1 MAKRLVFCFDGTWNE
16 LAVDEPTNVAKIAQ
30 MVRPTARDGRA
41 QIVYY
46 DEGIGTN
53 TNWINRKYQGAT
65 GNGLMLKLRD
75 AYRFLT
81 FNYEPGDEIYAFG
94 FSRGAFT
101 ARSFVGLVR
110 HAGILDV
117 ISANQIER
125 AIAIYR
131 SAPAG
136 RTNEESPE
144 ALDFRLANCR
154 SMCVSDKDRRL
165 RIERDPAGGYE
176 NAAMLDIR
184 YVGVWDTVAALGV
197 PAFLPGAKAIN
208 DKYGF
213 HDAILT
219 SKIKS
224 ARHAVAI
231 DEERLTF
238 RPTLFSRERLDELNA
253 LARKEHGKDFEEWE
267 VPYQERWFPGV
278 HGAVGGGGANLGLSD
293 GALEWVLAGAKRAGL
308 EVRDDEDSQTFRLN
322 PDPFDWLQN
331 DPAKRGNSIVRRL
344 LGLVQSPR
352 QGPERIDQVALP
364 TLQRWDA
371 PDEALP
377 EGKRYRPESLAKVA
391 EAIDEWVANRELEFK
406 SEYVVQRGDTLY
418 KIAREFLGDGMR
430 YPEIFNANR
439 DRISDP
445 DHILPGMRLRVTQAI
460 TSPEIP

>member
-16 LAVDEPTNVAKIAQ
+16 LSADEPTNVAKIAQ
-30 MVRPTARDGRA
+30 MVRPTAKDGSA
-41 QIVYY
+41 QLVYY

-53 TNWINRKYQGAT
+53 TNWVNRKYQGAT
-65 GNGLMLKLRD
+65 GKGLMLNLRE

-81 FNYEPGDEIYAFG
+81 FNYEPGDSIYAFG

-117 ISANQIER
+117 ISANQIDH

-131 SAPAG
+131 KAPAG
-136 RTNEESPE
+136 QTGEESPE

-154 SMCVSDKDRRL
+154 TMCVSDEDRAFRVS
-165 RIERDPAGGYE
+165 REPDAGHE
-176 NAAMLDIR
+176 NTAMLDIR

-197 PAFLPGAKAIN
+197 PEFVPMAKAIN

-213 HDAILT
+213 HDAVLT

-231 DEERLTF
+231 DELRPTF

-253 LARKEHGKDFEEWE
+253 LAREQHGKDFEEWE

-278 HGAVGGGGANLGLSD
+278 HGAVGGGSASKGLSD
-293 GALEWVLAGAKRAGL
+293 GALAWVLAGAKRAGL
-308 EVRDDEDSQTFRLN
+308 EVRNDEDAQTFKLDPN
-322 PDPFDWLQN
+322 PYDFLQN
-331 DPAKRGNSIVRRL
+331 DPAKRGGGLLKRVRE
-344 LGLVQSPR
+344 VFHSPR
-352 QGPERIDQVALP
+352 QGPKRIDEIALP

-371 PDEALP
+371 PAGALP
-377 EGKRYRPESLAKVA
+377 EGKPYRPETLASVA
-391 EAIDEWVANRELEFK
+391 DAINDWAANRELEFK
-406 SEYVVQRGDTLY
+406 SEYVVKPGDSLSR
-418 KIAREFLGDGMR
+418 IAREFLGDPMR
-430 YPEIFNANR
+430 FPEIFDANR
-439 DRISDP
+439 DRIDDP
-445 DHILPGMRLRVTQAI
+445 DQIMPGMRLRVTREI
-460 TSPEIP
+460 TGPEIA